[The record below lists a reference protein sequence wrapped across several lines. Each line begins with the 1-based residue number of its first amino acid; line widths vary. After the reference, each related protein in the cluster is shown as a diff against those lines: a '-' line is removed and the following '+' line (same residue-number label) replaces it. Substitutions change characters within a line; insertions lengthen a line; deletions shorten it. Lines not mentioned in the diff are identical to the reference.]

1 MSSITRLTATALTLT
16 ALAPAA
22 ALATGVHSNPQ
33 LGGNPQ
39 MRVVDDNHA
48 TLNFASDRLPRTAAG
63 KVDAKITFLNGARVS
78 DVKPVG
84 THGNDIRYTARVSS
98 QHVLRDHEKFTVTF
112 RLGNSAPVKRFVKL
126 FLPGEHG

>member
-1 MSSITRLTATALTLT
+1 MLSITRLTATALTLT

-22 ALATGVHSNPQ
+22 ALAAGVHSNPQ

-39 MRVVDDNHA
+39 MRLVDDHHA

-63 KVDAKITFLNGARVS
+63 KVDAKISFVNGARVS
-78 DVKPVG
+78 ALEPVG

-98 QHVLRDHEKFTVTF
+98 QHVLRDHEKFTVSF
-112 RLGNSAPVKRFVKL
+112 RLGDSAPVKRFVKV